1 MILMS
6 ISGPEVKSRPRA
18 RASMPFLCALLCA
31 LLMLSAPSSLAEV
44 PQRLKDGL
52 SSSSI
57 KVRVIGVSAIAK
69 TKDPGAAAMIRPLLH
84 DGEAAVRAATVDG
97 LVLLRD
103 AGAAAAVALLAS
115 DPSATVRAVVA
126 RSLPLL
132 EAMSVEVDV
141 GDVGDL
147 SGKASPA
154 LVSRLQS
161 TFETELKH
169 LVNGVTL
176 KRGGVSKGYGAILKV
191 RSITRGKDGRN
202 EFLEVK
208 CDLTLVEYPGK
219 VLRVSSSAAAA
230 AGVEGSLP
238 VAMEADLAN
247 DSVDACAPSLAR
259 DFAEFLQGRRG
270 L

>member
-6 ISGPEVKSRPRA
+6 ISGREVKARPRK
-18 RASMPFLCALLCA
+18 RVRLPLLCA
-31 LLMLSAPSSLAEV
+31 LLVLWASSSLAEV

-57 KVRVIGVSAIAK
+57 KVRVIAVSAIAK
-69 TKDPGAAAMIRPLLH
+69 TKDPRAAAMIRPLLH

-97 LVLLRD
+97 LVLLQD

-132 EAMSVEVDV
+132 EAMAVEVDV

-154 LVSRLQS
+154 LASRLQS
-161 TFETELKH
+161 TFETELKR
-169 LVNGVTL
+169 LVNGVKV

-191 RSITRGKDGRN
+191 RSINRGKDGSN

-270 L
+270 R